1 MLRMFPNLNRLH
13 RIVLPL
19 ALIALLALPSNFS
32 AQELAKRLFLK
43 DGSYQL
49 VTKYETKGD
58 RVRYLSAER
67 NEWEELPNSLVDWPA
82 TEKYAKD
89 RAAGA
94 AVPEAVELDK
104 QVDADL
110 EAGEAA
116 LPQVAPGLRL
126 PEDSGVFLLDN
137 FQGQPQ
143 LVEVQQTAGDVNRNT
158 KRNILRGA
166 INPVASAKQT
176 VELDGA
182 HAPVQAHASVPS
194 LYIKLDPDSP
204 DKQRITTDREK
215 SDRRDTDIDGPGKN
229 KNKDQ
234 TQQPG
239 SASGRSA
246 PQQAEQPPQPEQAIV
261 PFDRFRIVRNQIKGD
276 KRIVGDIKVA
286 VYGKVSQDQHTVK
299 TTISRVSGGWLK
311 LTPTEDLA
319 PGEYALVE
327 MADKQAINLYVWDFG
342 VNPKAPANANAW
354 KPETP
359 AARSVPPTAKETEQ
373 RK

>member
-1 MLRMFPNLNRLH
+1 MLPIYPRLSRLR

-19 ALIALLALPSNFS
+19 ALMALFARPASFS
-32 AQELAKRLFLK
+32 AQELARRLFLK

-67 NEWEELPNSLVDWPA
+67 NEWEELPASLVDWPA
-82 TEKYAKD
+82 TEKYEKN

-104 QVDADL
+104 QVETEL
-110 EAGEAA
+110 EAGEEA

-126 PEDSGVFLLDN
+126 PEDSGVFLLDT

-143 LVEVQQTAGDVNRNT
+143 LIEVQQTAGDVNRNT

-176 VELDGA
+176 VELEGE
-182 HAPVQAHASVPS
+182 HARVQAHATVPA
-194 LYIKLDPDSP
+194 LYIKLDEDLAAT
-204 DKQRITTDREK
+204 QQLT
-215 SDRRDTDIDGPGKN
+215 
-229 KNKDQ
+229 KDQ
-234 TQQPG
+234 AGRG
-239 SASGRSA
+239 SQGQEPTPDGDQSEKGSHGSVRNA
-246 PQQAEQPPQPEQAIV
+246 PQQPQQPPQPEQPIV
-261 PFDRFRIVRNQIKGD
+261 PFERFRIVHAHVKGG
-276 KRIVGDIKVA
+276 KRVVGDIKVA
-286 VYGKVSQDQHTVK
+286 VYGKVSQDQRFVK
-299 TTISRVSGGWLK
+299 TTINHVTGGWLK

-327 MADKQAINLYVWDFG
+327 RVGKEGINLYMWDFG
-342 VNPKAPANANAW
+342 VNPKAPANPNAW
-354 KPETP
+354 KGETP
-359 AARSVPPTAKETEQ
+359 AARSVPAIGNQTEQ
-373 RK
+373 K